1 MKKRIAVFLALLV
14 CLALLPETVKAE
26 EPSVADN
33 LIYEVEN
40 AYWDGSK
47 LIVEGYIVNL
57 NEEYHILGLEDVE
70 FTVEDA
76 DGREFSDECKLN
88 DKFQESFLL
97 RPMSK
102 RPYNFTMS
110 KYRYKKSKYASLTEG
125 VQVSF
130 SDGSCTYGTCA
141 GKRCKECG
149 YTGVDLDEDLFQT
162 QQPSI
167 GYGSGTKNSTGSG
180 TGRPCNLCS
189 ETGRCFVC
197 GGDGVDET
205 MKGSI
210 WGTRCTL
217 CDGAG
222 NCIACSGTGIRP

>member
-57 NEEYHILGLEDVE
+57 NEEYHILGLEAAE

-76 DGREFSDECKLN
+76 DGRVFSDEYKLN
-88 DKFQESFLL
+88 TKFQEACLL

-102 RPYNFTMS
+102 RPYNFTLS
-110 KYRYKKSKYASLTEG
+110 KYHYKKSEYASLTKS

-141 GKRCKECG
+141 GKHCIECG
-149 YTGVDLDEDLFQT
+149 YTGVDLDENLFHT
-162 QQPSI
+162 QQWPV
-167 GYGSGTKNSTGSG
+167 GYESGTGSSA
-180 TGRPCNLCS
+180 GRPCNRCN
-189 ETGRCFVC
+189 ETGKCFVC
-197 GGDGVDET
+197 GGDGVDDDFR
-205 MKGSI
+205 GSI
-210 WGTRCTL
+210 WGTQCTL
-217 CDGAG
+217 CDGTG
-222 NCIACSGTGIRP
+222 DCTACSGTGIRP

>member
-14 CLALLPETVKAE
+14 FLAMLPETVKAE

-33 LIYEVEN
+33 LVYEVED

-76 DGREFSDECKLN
+76 DGREFSDECKLS
-88 DKFQESFLL
+88 DEFQEAFLL

-110 KYRYKKSKYASLTEG
+110 KYRYKKSKYASLTKG

-130 SDGSCTYGTCA
+130 TGGSCTYGTCS
-141 GKRCKECG
+141 GKRCSECG
-149 YTGVDLDEDLFQT
+149 YTGEDLDEDLFHT
-162 QQPSI
+162 QQWPV
-167 GYGSGTKNSTGSG
+167 GCESGTGSG
-180 TGRPCNLCS
+180 TGSPCSLCN
-189 ETGRCFVC
+189 ETGKCFVC
-197 GGDGVDET
+197 GGDGVDDDFQ
-205 MKGSI
+205 GSI

-217 CDGAG
+217 C
-222 NCIACSGTGIRP
+222 NGTGICTACGGDGIRS

>member
-1 MKKRIAVFLALLV
+1 MKKRITVFLALLV
-14 CLALLPETVKAE
+14 FLAMLPETVRAE

-47 LIVEGYIVNL
+47 LTVEGYIVNL
-57 NEEYHILGLEDVE
+57 NEEYHILGLEDAE

-88 DKFQESFLL
+88 DKFQEAFLL

-102 RPYNFTMS
+102 RPYNFTIS
-110 KYRYKKSKYASLTEG
+110 KYRYKKSKYASLTKG

-130 SDGSCTYGTCA
+130 SEGSCTYGTCA

-149 YTGVDLDEDLFQT
+149 YTGVDLDEDR
-162 QQPSI
+162 SRH
-167 GYGSGTKNSTGSG
+167 SS
-180 TGRPCNLCS
+180 RPLATEAVQKAARGAVPDACATSAAKPESALS
-189 ETGRCFVC
+189 AEETV
-197 GGDGVDET
+197 
-205 MKGSI
+205 
-210 WGTRCTL
+210 
-217 CDGAG
+217 
-222 NCIACSGTGIRP
+222 

>member
-14 CLALLPETVKAE
+14 FLALFPETVKAE

-33 LIYEVEN
+33 LVYEVEN

-57 NEEYHILGLEDVE
+57 NEEYHILGLEDAE
-70 FTVEDA
+70 FTVADA
-76 DGREFSDECKLN
+76 DGREFSDEYKLN
-88 DKFQESFLL
+88 AKFQEACLL

-102 RPYNFTMS
+102 RPYNFTLS
-110 KYRYKKSKYASLTEG
+110 KYHYKKSEYASLTKG

-141 GKRCKECG
+141 GKRCSECG
-149 YTGVDLDEDLFQT
+149 YTGVNLDEDLFHT
-162 QQPSI
+162 QQRPA
-167 GYGSGTKNSTGSG
+167 GHESGTGSG
-180 TGRPCNLCS
+180 TGRPCNRCN
-189 ETGRCFVC
+189 ETGKCFVC

-210 WGTRCTL
+210 WGTTCTL
-217 CDGAG
+217 C
-222 NCIACSGTGIRP
+222 NGTGICVACGGDGIRS